1 MSSLVYLG
9 FSIIM
14 FVVSFGILFT
24 IMPMIL
30 GQFYTTMN
38 NMPIQDPSW
47 QAMSD
52 ETQTTIQYIVPLTAS
67 LGIFVFVLKVLMVAS
82 VRGRD

>member
-30 GQFYTTMN
+30 GQFYTSMN
-38 NMPIQDPSW
+38 SMPIQDPSW

>member
-1 MSSLVYLG
+1 
-9 FSIIM
+9 M